1 MKRFAILTAVLVAA
15 ASFAQTYEG
24 SGDSYPTR
32 STLVVKHI
40 GVTESLTLPANS
52 VSNAAL
58 QTVSVAK
65 GGTGATTLTGVVKG
79 NGTSAMTAG
88 SVALTSE
95 VTGTLPVANGGTGA
109 ATLTGLV
116 KGNGTSAMTAAAAG
130 TDYLSPSTG
139 ATVTNNVYVIVDRDS
154 KTNTITVLG
163 GKLTGWVV
171 TE

>member
-65 GGTGATTLTGVVKG
+65 GGTGATTLTG
-79 NGTSAMTAG
+79 
-88 SVALTSE
+88 
-95 VTGTLPVANGGTGA
+95 
-109 ATLTGLV
+109 LV